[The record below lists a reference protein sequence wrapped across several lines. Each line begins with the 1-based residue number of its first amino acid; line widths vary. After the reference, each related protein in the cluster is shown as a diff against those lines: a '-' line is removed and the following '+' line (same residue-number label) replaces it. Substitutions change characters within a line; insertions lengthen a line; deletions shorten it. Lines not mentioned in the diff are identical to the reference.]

1 MGESPSVSSPL
12 YYVKKK
18 KIPIMSVCERKIG
31 ARENFQPLGLRSET
45 NIEKVSE
52 INIFQKQITWEVRH
66 FIFFIFF
73 LFFFYFF
80 NPPLY

>member
-1 MGESPSVSSPL
+1 
-12 YYVKKK
+12 
-18 KIPIMSVCERKIG
+18 MSVCERKIG

-66 FIFFIFF
+66 FIFFILFLLFIIF
-73 LFFFYFF
+73 LFFQ
-80 NPPLY
+80 PSIILA

>member
-1 MGESPSVSSPL
+1 
-12 YYVKKK
+12 
-18 KIPIMSVCERKIG
+18 MSVCERKIG

-66 FIFFIFF
+66 FIFFILF
-73 LFFFYFF
+73 LLLFYFYFF